1 MAALTT
7 LFTACIAVVGAWIAY
22 NQYEISQANL
32 RLALFEKRYA
42 VYRAAQEYVLHI
54 TQNAHVDLNSSN
66 TFWRETSDAPFLFG
80 HEIVQYRDRMYKNG
94 TELYTNTIDKIP
106 DERRQA
112 AEERHLELVNW
123 FVAQYEEMQVL
134 FRPYLTFHNWREQE
148 SIVARLVSAFR
159 SLG

>member
-1 MAALTT
+1 MVALLTA
-7 LFTACIAVVGAWIAY
+7 LFTACIAAVGAWIAY

-54 TQNAHVDLNSSN
+54 TQNARVDLNSTN
-66 TFWRETSDAPFLFG
+66 AFWRETSDAPFLFG
-80 HEIVQYRDRMYKNG
+80 DEIVQYRDRMYKNG
-94 TELYTNTIDKIP
+94 TKLYTIDNLIP
-106 DERRQA
+106 DDGRQTA
-112 AEERHLELVNW
+112 AERHLELVNW

-134 FRPYLTFHNWREQE
+134 FRPYLTFHNWRAQA
-148 SIVARLVSAFR
+148 SIIARPVSAFR